1 MRYHLVAHRADPDG
15 IIAHAL
21 LERALAKEQCEHYF
35 VDYPD
40 FHQTLGNLK
49 EKKPGRVIVAD
60 MNLDTILQQS
70 NLLSE
75 LREKHGLLE
84 WYDHHS
90 NSIQEQR
97 YLEKQCRRVKV
108 AANYCAAQLVR
119 EEYLPQDSYA
129 LSLAHLAHVHD
140 FEKKEDSRAPIA
152 YELQD
157 LIASGLDL
165 SKLVADLANGSIW
178 TNNRSEQFAPIY
190 QDVLHVF
197 RQQKDQACQR
207 LEESVEHRDIAGY
220 TVAFAL
226 SDPLLYMKLA
236 PEHLGKKIKVDCL
249 VVLYEGKR
257 NIIVEGYNRV
267 GKHIPAFCTWN
278 KGGGRGHGGGFTIDH
293 EVTIDSVQNDQ
304 EQIARQLEEFFQMM
318 DA

>member
-152 YELQD
+152 YELQ
-157 LIASGLDL
+157 
-165 SKLVADLANGSIW
+165 
-178 TNNRSEQFAPIY
+178 
-190 QDVLHVF
+190 
-197 RQQKDQACQR
+197 QKDQACQR